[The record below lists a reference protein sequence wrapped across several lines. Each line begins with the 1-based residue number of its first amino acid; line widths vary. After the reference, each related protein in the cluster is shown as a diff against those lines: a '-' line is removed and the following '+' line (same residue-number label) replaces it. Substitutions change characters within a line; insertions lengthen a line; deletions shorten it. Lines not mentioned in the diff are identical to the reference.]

1 MNASDYT
8 IDAAAKIV
16 SSKETRGT
24 VVRILSL
31 GIVLSAALLSTGCG
45 GVSETL
51 GLAKNSP
58 DESVVPTSRPLAVPP
73 DYALNP
79 PQAPGT
85 VNNDNIPNPPLPA
98 ASAPTTVPSQP
109 VASNAQ
115 TITPSVAQTPA
126 STAPAAKPDPNT
138 IAGISKTNPD
148 GTPKSDKQIRDEL
161 RKKRLEKKRAE
172 NPSYGTWQNLF
183 NW

>member
-1 MNASDYT
+1 M
-8 IDAAAKIV
+8 IV
-16 SSKETRGT
+16 RRLALGIILST
-24 VVRILSL
+24 VVL
-31 GIVLSAALLSTGCG
+31 APGCS

-58 DESVVPTSRPLAVPP
+58 DENVVPTSRPLAVPP

-79 PQAPGT
+79 PAAPGT
-85 VNNDNIPNPPLPA
+85 VNNHNIPNPAPLPGPAPA
-98 ASAPTTVPSQP
+98 AAPTQT

-115 TITPSVAQTPA
+115 TITPSVNQSESGTTPA
-126 STAPAAKPDPNT
+126 AAPKADPNT
-138 IAGISKTNPD
+138 IGGISKTNPD
-148 GTPKSDKQIRDEL
+148 GSLKSDKQIREEL

-172 NPSYGTWQNLF
+172 NPDYGTWQNLF